1 MLLPMLVPISPASD
15 QGPFPIECLDAAFE
29 IINMTHVVNW
39 DTVVAMKT
47 NQNAASLKLATMT
60 WKAVQYCLLL
70 AAGLALS
77 ACKQEA
83 KVTTGQEAKVAT
95 GNDFS
100 GVYTLVTVN
109 GNKMPATVS
118 HDGTALQVRS
128 GTFTINTD
136 GTCSSKVIFVP
147 PSGAEATREVSAT
160 YTREGQT
167 LNMQW
172 KGAGKTVGTIEGNTF
187 TMNNEGMVFAYKK

>member
-1 MLLPMLVPISPASD
+1 MPID
-15 QGPFPIECLDAAFE
+15 CFDVAFE
-29 IINMTHVVNW
+29 IINATFPSNW
-39 DTVVAMKT
+39 DIMATMKSE
-47 NQNAASLKLATMT
+47 QNAMSLESATT
-60 WKAVQYCLLL
+60 SRNALHLCLLL
-70 AAGLALS
+70 TIGLFLS
-77 ACKQEA
+77 GCNQD
-83 KVTTGQEAKVAT
+83 VKVANA
-95 GNDFS
+95 NDFS

-109 GNKMPATVS
+109 GNQVPATVS

-128 GTFTINTD
+128 GTFTINAD
-136 GTCSSKVIFVP
+136 GTCGSKVVFVP

-172 KGAGKTVGTIEGNTF
+172 KGAGRTTGTIQGKTF